1 MDKDHMRWTRAGIR
15 ILVSL
20 FSVRVL
26 VCSTRVARLS
36 NHRVQ
41 QSKQNTS
48 PHRVAA
54 ATRPIENKGDEGT
67 KGRNKGDTHL
77 CCSGTKGKQR
87 GHPLVLLSGQNLPAG
102 VREIK
107 SRNH

>member
-77 CCSGTKGKQR
+77 SQGTKGTPTCVAQW
-87 GHPLVLLSGQNLPAG
+87 PESAG
-102 VREIK
+102 RC
-107 SRNH
+107 SRNQKP